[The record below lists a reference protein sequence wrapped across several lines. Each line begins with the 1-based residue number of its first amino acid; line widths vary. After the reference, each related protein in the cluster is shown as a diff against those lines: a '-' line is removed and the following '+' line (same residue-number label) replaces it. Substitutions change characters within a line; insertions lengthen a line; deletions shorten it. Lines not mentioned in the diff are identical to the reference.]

1 MSDEKQND
9 EPRLSYGGLV
19 RSIPRYILDIVRRFG
34 SLRNVLV
41 PHPRIV
47 AKSAEN
53 ISSVI
58 DISDKFRSS
67 VQITSQ
73 IENSLDSDKKG
84 SRNFLKSKFR
94 KYYVLAKHFFPQFAK
109 STIGGTIVF
118 SAYDFSLST
127 FLRKLQSN
135 RTGDGLDP
143 IPHQDTNIYD
153 EGDEMNNMIRQY
165 VFKHSASL
173 LAGFD
178 TLGSTVAVGL
188 FSGALGGFSS
198 GLFSVSWDFLVNGI
212 NGVFTKK
219 HGFFQGCKTPMVG
232 TIISYSI
239 VNSVLFSSYDVAK
252 YLSRDN
258 LITTRNDVNSY
269 ESDENMNVS
278 KNSFYYQLL
287 HDVLKISFCGFIA
300 GASSEVMAHYTSPLE
315 DATAKTSK
323 NMSQLWRVI
332 VSRPFPA
339 VSGIVFSSLT
349 TSLGFLAYEYGKLD

>member
-1 MSDEKQND
+1 
-9 EPRLSYGGLV
+9 
-19 RSIPRYILDIVRRFG
+19 
-34 SLRNVLV
+34 
-41 PHPRIV
+41 
-47 AKSAEN
+47 
-53 ISSVI
+53 
-58 DISDKFRSS
+58 
-67 VQITSQ
+67 
-73 IENSLDSDKKG
+73 
-84 SRNFLKSKFR
+84 
-94 KYYVLAKHFFPQFAK
+94 
-109 STIGGTIVF
+109 
-118 SAYDFSLST
+118 
-127 FLRKLQSN
+127 
-135 RTGDGLDP
+135 
-143 IPHQDTNIYD
+143 
-153 EGDEMNNMIRQY
+153 
-165 VFKHSASL
+165 
-173 LAGFD
+173 
-178 TLGSTVAVGL
+178 
-188 FSGALGGFSS
+188 
-198 GLFSVSWDFLVNGI
+198 
-212 NGVFTKK
+212 
-219 HGFFQGCKTPMVG
+219 MVG